1 MCRNCSKDD
10 WGMARRDL
18 FRAAGVTWAAYVLG
32 NGGLTDSLQAQTTEQ
47 RRKRPAVVRAAFLYP
62 PTEQLKK
69 EGYYSWPGSGFDP
82 EGRQKEYA
90 SKLGE
95 IARKLGVQLAV
106 DQGPLYGSEAVSRFI
121 GEVKDQQP
129 DGRVSIAPEHPDAFW
144 PTPLAILAWHQAPAF
159 REARGKAVQFLIK
172 NAGRHFP
179 KQKDS
184 EGHDP
189 AIKGWPWIL
198 DTSSWVVPTSLAVI
212 ALRVTGHGRHE
223 RVQEALRLLL
233 DRQLPAGGWNYGSTT
248 LFGQQLHPMPENT
261 GMALNALAESAPLES
276 VAKSLAYLKDRMAHV
291 RTPIALSWSLLGLG
305 AWGERPPEAA
315 EWLSDCWRQQGRY
328 GIYDTTSISLMLIAL
343 TAQRGIVSLFG
354 PEGG

>member
-1 MCRNCSKDD
+1 MTYQLRSN
-10 WGMARRDL
+10 L
-18 FRAAGVTWAAYVLG
+18 FTA
-32 NGGLTDSLQAQTTEQ
+32 LTQ
-47 RRKRPAVVRAAFLYP
+47 RRL
-62 PTEQLKK
+62 
-69 EGYYSWPGSGFDP
+69 GSGGFSSQTNAGYRADSTAWAILALRTSGAQP
-82 EGRQKEYA
+82 VDLDQ
-90 SKLGE
+90 
-95 IARKLGVQLAV
+95 ARARLA
-106 DQGPLYGSEAVSRFI
+106 E
-121 GEVKDQQP
+121 DQQP
-129 DGRVSIAPEHPDAFW
+129 DGRISMAPEHPEAYW

-233 DRQLPAGGWNYGSTT
+233 DRQLPAGGWNYGNTT

-261 GMALNALAESAPLES
+261 GMALNALTENAPLES

-315 EWLSDCWRQQGRY
+315 EWLGDCWRQQGRY

-343 TAQRGIVSLFG
+343 TAPRGIVSLFG